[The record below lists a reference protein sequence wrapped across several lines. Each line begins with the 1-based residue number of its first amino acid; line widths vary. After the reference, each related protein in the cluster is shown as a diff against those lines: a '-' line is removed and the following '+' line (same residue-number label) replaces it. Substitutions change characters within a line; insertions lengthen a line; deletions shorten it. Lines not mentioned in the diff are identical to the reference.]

1 MADGVMTDEAIGGGR
16 RGNRV
21 EGLKAILRSATAC
34 LRSSALAAAGM
45 LAMVTAAQAGLGQP
59 TPKQIGLQEP
69 ATEIAR
75 QIVSFHDILMWII
88 TIITLFVAA
97 LLAYVLWR
105 FDEKSNPTPTR
116 TSHNTAIEVAW
127 TVIPIFILLAI
138 AVPSFKMLYKQY
150 DFPKADVTI
159 KAIGHQW
166 YWTHE
171 YSDLGIS
178 FDSIMVRDEDL
189 LKKEL
194 GEAEFVTRY
203 GKLTDLERGK
213 RMYADSLS
221 LWPKN
226 KMVRLLS
233 VDNEIVLPVN
243 KNVHVLIS
251 ADDVIHN
258 WTIPSFG
265 VKTDAVP
272 GRTLATWFRAEK
284 TGMFYGQCSELC
296 GKDHAHMPIAVRIVS
311 DAVYAQ
317 WSAAMK
323 AKDKKK
329 AREVIQQAEAELET
343 TSKLADAVTTGVR
356 R

>member
-1 MADGVMTDEAIGGGR
+1 MIQGLGNSKSISRAARSVAASAAVVMGMLA
-16 RGNRV
+16 
-21 EGLKAILRSATAC
+21 AAP
-34 LRSSALAAAGM
+34 SALA
-45 LAMVTAAQAGLGQP
+45 GLGAP
-59 TPKQIGLQEP
+59 SPKQIGLQEP

-75 QIVSFHDILMWII
+75 QIVNFHDILMWII

-97 LLAYVLWR
+97 LLAYVIWK
-105 FDEKSNPTPTR
+105 FSETANPTPSR

-138 AVPSFKMLYKQY
+138 AVPSFKLLYKQY
-150 DFPKADVTI
+150 EFPKADVTV
-159 KAIGHQW
+159 KAVGHQW

-171 YSDLGIS
+171 YPDAGFG
-178 FDSIMVRDEDL
+178 FDTIMVKDEDL
-189 LKKEL
+189 LKRKL
-194 GEAEFVTRY
+194 GEAEFAAKY
-203 GKLTDLERGK
+203 GKLSDLDKLK
-213 RMYADSLS
+213 RMYVDSAP
-221 LWPKN
+221 LWVEN
-226 KMVRLLS
+226 KMLRMLS
-233 VDNEIVLPVN
+233 VDNELVLPVN
-243 KNVHVLIS
+243 KNVHVLIT

-296 GKDHAHMPIAVRIVS
+296 GKDHAAMPVAIRIV
-311 DAVYAQ
+311 AEPVYTA
-317 WSAAMK
+317 WTAAMK

-329 AREVIQQAEAELET
+329 ARDILLQASADEEIGR
-343 TSKLADAVTTGVR
+343 KFADADAR